1 MIIMCLFCPRCCSE
15 SSMFISKN
23 RFILKTCGTTTLLKA
38 LSPLL
43 LVVQTITGFDK
54 VMDIFYTRKNFM
66 RPELQDF
73 LHKSFENE
81 LCLLKKLFPQGS
93 AYRLGQNNQDCW
105 YMFTLNPVPKY
116 RAGIT
121 VPDQTMEISFLGLSV
136 IFFKITCTQISFF
149 FKIQWVHVIMHELD
163 PAVMSIFTQLESTSA
178 EEASR
183 KSGISTLFQDMI
195 IDDYLFEPCGY
206 SMNGLLKG
214 GYYLT
219 IHVTPEP
226 HCSYVS
232 FETNFPQENYDE
244 LMRRVVA
251 LFKPGKFLA
260 TVLANKA
267 SVAREKQ
274 LVHEPTG
281 FQCKEHQLCQF
292 ENYTLNYA
300 LYTKFPS

>member
-1 MIIMCLFCPRCCSE
+1 MVCVL
-15 SSMFISKN
+15 
-23 RFILKTCGTTTLLKA
+23 
-38 LSPLL
+38 
-43 LVVQTITGFDK
+43 Q
-54 VMDIFYTRKNFM
+54 DIFYTRKNFM

-93 AYRLGQNNQDCW
+93 AYRLGQNNQDC
-105 YMFTLNPVPKY
+105 
-116 RAGIT
+116 
-121 VPDQTMEISFLGLSV
+121 
-136 IFFKITCTQISFF
+136 CFF
-149 FKIQWVHVIMHELD
+149 FKIQWIHVIMHELD